1 MKKYLIASIAVVAV
15 GAIGAAA
22 YFGNGR
28 NGSPAVEIFPPNA
41 TTLAGATSSQIVN
54 LKNGDT
60 YTLTASYVTK
70 TIAGRSQTMLAYNG
84 SIPGPTIRVTQGAE
98 VTINFKNNT
107 DLSAALHSHG
117 VRMDNQFDGAPG
129 VTQKEIAPGQ
139 SFTYKLKFPDA
150 GIFWYHPHVN
160 EVYEQPLG
168 LYGAFIVEPSDAAY
182 YPPANEEV
190 PMFFSDLPVENG
202 VITLTKDT
210 RDQTLM
216 GHYGNV
222 FLVNGQENFSLSARA
237 GEVVQLD
244 VVNAANARPFNF
256 AIPGAKLK
264 VVGSDNGAYEKA
276 FFADSIILGPSERA
290 IVDVLFPKAGTYALE
305 DKTPNNT
312 YPLGTVAVSADA
324 AQPSYAAAFN
334 TLQENKTVEA
344 SIDPFRS
351 SFNKALD
358 KQLNLTVDMNGHM
371 MSMSGMGGHMMS
383 NGQMMGGS
391 MSDMTM
397 SGASSDGIEW
407 DDDMQ
412 MMNQMSDADSV
423 KWKLVDPSTGKA
435 NMDINWQFKVG
446 DKVKIRIYSDPNSMH
461 PMQHPIH
468 FHGQRFLV
476 LNRNGV
482 AQTDLVW
489 KDTVLVPARQY
500 VDILLDAS
508 NPGTW
513 MAHCHTAEHL
523 QSGMAMTFTIN

>member
-1 MKKYLIASIAVVAV
+1 MKKPLIIIIAVAVIAV
-15 GAIGAAA
+15 GIAIYYGV
-22 YFGNGR
+22 N
-28 NGSPAVEIFPPNA
+28 NNSSPAAGISSPNTIA
-41 TTLAGATSSQIVN
+41 LAEATSSKVVE

-60 YTLTASYVTK
+60 YTLAASYVVK
-70 TIAGRSQTMLAYNG
+70 TIAGRPQTMLAYNG
-84 SIPGPTIRVTQGAE
+84 SIPGPTIKVAQGTE

-129 VTQKEIAPGQ
+129 VTQKEIPPGQ
-139 SFTYKLKFPDA
+139 TFVYKLKFPDA

-168 LYGAFIVEPSDAAY
+168 LYGAFVVEPTDAAY

-190 PMFFSDLPVENG
+190 PLFLSDLPVENG
-202 VITLTKDT
+202 TITLTKDT

-222 FLVNGQENFSLSARA
+222 FLVNGQENFSLPAKV

-256 AIPGAKLK
+256 AIPGVKLK
-264 VVGSDNGAYEKA
+264 IVGSDNGAYEKA
-276 FFADSIILGPSERA
+276 FLADSIILGPSERA
-290 IVDVLFPKAGTYALE
+290 IVDVLFPKAGTYTME
-305 DKTPNNT
+305 DKTPNNA

-324 AQPSYAAAFN
+324 AQPSYATAFN

-351 SFNKALD
+351 SFSKSPD
-358 KQLNLTVDMNGHM
+358 KQLKLTVDMSGHM
-371 MSMSGMGGHMMS
+371 MSMSGMGGHMMP
-383 NGQMMGGS
+383 NGSMMGGS
-391 MSDMTM
+391 MSGMAM
-397 SGASSDGIEW
+397 SGTSSDGIEW

-423 KWKLVDPSTGKA
+423 KWKLVDEATGKE
-435 NMDINWQFKVG
+435 NTDINWKFNVG
-446 DKVKIRIYSDPNSMH
+446 DKVKIRIYNDPNSAH

-476 LNRNGV
+476 LDRNGV

-489 KDTVLVPARQY
+489 KDTVLVPASQY

-523 QSGMAMTFTIN
+523 QSGMAMTFTVN